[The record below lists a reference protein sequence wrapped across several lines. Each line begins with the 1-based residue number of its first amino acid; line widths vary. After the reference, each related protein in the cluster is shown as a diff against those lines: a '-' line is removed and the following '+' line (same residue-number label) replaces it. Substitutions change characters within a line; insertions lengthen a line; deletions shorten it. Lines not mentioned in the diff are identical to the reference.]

1 MTPTCTPNGLRDL
14 RLRANLSQE
23 SLAKRL
29 GWSQSRVGRI
39 EGILVRELKLGDAD
53 DYCRALGLEFHF
65 AIAEPERMPCG
76 AKV

>member
-1 MTPTCTPNGLRDL
+1 MTPTCTPNGLRGL
-14 RLRANLSQE
+14 RDQANLSQE

-29 GWSQSRVGRI
+29 GWSQSRVGKV
-39 EGILVRELKLGDAD
+39 EGRLLRDLRLGECE